1 MTDTT
6 ALDIPGYKT
15 GTWVL
20 DPSHSEVTFS
30 VRHMMISKVRG
41 SFGDVSGE
49 LTVAEDFAASAVSV
63 EIAVASVESGNEQR
77 DGHLRSAEFFD
88 AEQFPTMT
96 FRSTEVRGA
105 AEEFTLV
112 GELTLHGVTRT
123 VELEAELGG
132 QDVDPFGTTRVGF
145 EAKGEI
151 SRKDFGLTWNDATE
165 AGGVLVSDKVKLE
178 IGAAFVLPEAD
189 AQA

>member
-1 MTDTT
+1 MAQIT
-6 ALDIPGYKT
+6 T
-15 GTWVL
+15 GTWNL
-20 DPSHSEVTFS
+20 DPAHSDVDFV
-30 VRHMMISKVRG
+30 VRHAGISKVRG
-41 SFGDVSGE
+41 TFAAVEGV
-49 LTVAEDFAASAVSV
+49 LVVAEDFNASSV
-63 EIAVASVESGNEQR
+63 EVTVDVASINTKNEGR
-77 DGHLRSAEFFD
+77 DQHLRSGDFFD
-88 AEQFPTMT
+88 VEQFPTMT

-151 SRKDFGLTWNDATE
+151 SRKDFGLTWNAATE

>member
-1 MTDTT
+1 MAQIT
-6 ALDIPGYKT
+6 T
-15 GTWVL
+15 GTWNL
-20 DPSHSEVTFS
+20 DPAHSDVDFV
-30 VRHMMISKVRG
+30 VRHAGISKVRG
-41 SFGDVSGE
+41 TFAAVEGTLV
-49 LTVAEDFAASAVSV
+49 VAEYFNASSV
-63 EIAVASVESGNEQR
+63 EVTVDVASINTKNEGR
-77 DGHLRSAEFFD
+77 DQHLRSGDFFD
-88 AEQFPTMT
+88 VEQFPTMT
-96 FRSTEVRGA
+96 FRSAEVRGA

-123 VELEAELGG
+123 VELEAEFGG
-132 QDVDPFGTTRVGF
+132 QDVDPFGATRVGF

-151 SRKDFGLTWNDATE
+151 SRKDFGLTWNAATE